1 MARSFVDTDLL
12 EPDASDDALLEESRE
27 QAADRLARQKEQIQE
42 KVADA
47 AEEIER
53 LQLRQKELEQA
64 RQALRELHRKQH
76 EYEEGKK
83 VLIEKLHRKAI
94 LLEKEQVR
102 LTRVLELVTVTRE
115 DFEAMLR
122 ELREIREDQ
131 WSESGFESSLD
142 AALAL
147 LESMRGTFTKASAR
161 LEAQGVERGSRDRAG
176 SDAGSDLRDGAVLS
190 GSWAFW
196 FRAAFAFALSLGAV
210 GAILLFLFHHMR

>member
-12 EPDASDDALLEESRE
+12 EPDVSDEAVYQDESE
-27 QAADRLARQKEQIQE
+27 HAAERLARQKEHIQE

-64 RQALRELHRKQH
+64 RHHLRELHRKQH

-83 VLIEKLHRKAI
+83 NLIEKLNRKAVQ
-94 LLEKEQVR
+94 LQKEEVR

-115 DFEAMLR
+115 DFESMLG

-142 AALAL
+142 TALAL
-147 LESMRGTFTKASAR
+147 LETMRGNYTKARAR
-161 LEAQGVERGSRDRAG
+161 LEAQGVSGKDSARGA
-176 SDAGSDLRDGAVLS
+176 SDASSCESAV
-190 GSWAFW
+190 WAGGWLFW
-196 FRAAFAFALSLGAV
+196 FRAGIAFALSLGAV
-210 GAILLFLFHHMR
+210 GAILLAVFLYLR